1 MAKYVTFIWDK
12 DNPFVLDLN
21 TLRWTL
27 KNSGSSLK
35 EEVAGRHVTSPG
47 HIILIQANQSLFL
60 LLNVALLAEGLHIYF
75 YSLWFYLI
83 LARTFDLP
91 HSRQA
96 R

>member
-35 EEVAGRHVTSPG
+35 EEFAGRHVTSPG
-47 HIILIQANQSLFL
+47 HILIQANQSLFL
-60 LLNVALLAEGLHIYF
+60 LLTVALLAEGLYI

-83 LARTFDLP
+83 LAGTFDLP